1 MRLRAVVILSLSPM
15 YVVAREREMSVLSII
30 FWYNTYWGWNLKS
43 AILFARCVVVVGR
56 LHLLQTETS
65 RKFSIQNRRYYYLP
79 VVVVGFAFAP

>member
-30 FWYNTYWGWNLKS
+30 WNLKS